1 MGEQKAIENSRRL
14 TTRDSLAADLRALGV
29 DRGMTLLLHSSLSTL
44 GWVCGGAQAVIEAV
58 MDVLGP
64 SGNLVVPAQ
73 SGGLSDPANWKAP
86 PVPQAW
92 WQTIRDTM
100 PAYDPARTPTRNM
113 GAIPELFRT
122 WPGAMRS
129 AHPADSF
136 AASGPNAPTI
146 IEPHALDD
154 PFGEGTPLSRLYDMG
169 ASVLLAGVSYDRCT
183 ALHLA
188 ERRAEPDAPVEDAY
202 APVMVN
208 GERRWTRYRMPAK
221 DSDRF
226 PAIGAWI
233 ETEGAV
239 THGTLGMAQSRLIA
253 IRKLVDL
260 GTEWLRQ
267 RA

>member
-1 MGEQKAIENSRRL
+1 MGEQKTIENSRRL

-29 DRGMTLLLHSSLSTL
+29 DRGMTLLLHSSLSAM
-44 GWVCGGAQAVIEAV
+44 GWVCGGVQAVIEAV

-73 SGGLSDPANWKAP
+73 SGGLSDPAKWKAP

-169 ASVLLAGVSYDRCT
+169 ASVLLVGVGYDRCT
-183 ALHLA
+183 ALA
-188 ERRAEPDAPVEDAY
+188 SGRTPCR
-202 APVMVN
+202 
-208 GERRWTRYRMPAK
+208 TRCA
-221 DSDRF
+221 
-226 PAIGAWI
+226 G
-233 ETEGAV
+233 
-239 THGTLGMAQSRLIA
+239 
-253 IRKLVDL
+253 
-260 GTEWLRQ
+260 
-267 RA
+267 